1 MLALTPDE
9 ILAVLKVART
19 NSTRNWAMILL
30 AYRHGLRASEICD
43 LKMGD
48 LDMKVGCLS
57 IRRPKGSIHTTQ
69 PLLDE
74 QAPLRAWLWDRDPD
88 GSD

>member
-1 MLALTPDE
+1 MALTPVE

-43 LKMGD
+43 LKLED
-48 LDMKVGCLS
+48 LDMKAACRCKRHAEGTAPAC
-57 IRRPKGSIHTTQ
+57 RPQQLTGPQ
-69 PLLDE
+69 
-74 QAPLRAWLWDRDPD
+74 R
-88 GSD
+88 